1 MYHKLENSL
10 LTHSYFDHDIYILP
24 SKLQLYRGLFHP
36 TLMNKPLASIQKWA
50 LTAEECLYWAK
61 TNA

>member
-50 LTAEECLYWAK
+50 LTAEECLY
-61 TNA
+61 